1 MCGIAGIWNFDGR
14 QVQTD
19 TIVRFTDSL
28 KHRGPDGRGIWHS
41 QNNAIAFG
49 HRRLAIID
57 LSSAA
62 DQPLQFAEGRYTIVF
77 NGEIFNFI
85 EIRDE
90 LSAKGYKFKTDSDTE
105 VILAA
110 YHKWGQKMLKKF
122 NGMWAICIY
131 DSAEDYCFIARDR
144 FGIKPFHYTIT
155 SNRFAFASE
164 LKAFRSL
171 DDFIPEIDERAAAHF
186 LKTGFGVEHSSFTLF
201 KHVHKLKAGECGI
214 VKQGKI
220 ELHTWWNT
228 LDNLVAV
235 PETLAEQA
243 EQFRELFYDA
253 VKLRMR
259 SDVPVG
265 SSLSGGFDSSAV
277 VCALAECG
285 RNAGLQRMS
294 KEWQQTFV
302 ASFPGKSNDERPQ
315 AEQVVNYA
323 GVKAHYF
330 NVHEH
335 EALEILEKVLYDFDD
350 VYVGMPVAPWLIY
363 RELRRNNVV
372 VSLDGHGADELLGG
386 YVHADG
392 AWLSNAPSWFQHP
405 KNNLNVV
412 NELLAYTGKSKV
424 ENTITALR
432 QTWPS
437 QVLYH
442 PDFKNYRKVLSAYKH
457 SKDRYKPSY
466 WQQFI
471 NTDLYE
477 LEFPE
482 DYGNQIPEHL
492 DEVNQKLYRM
502 FHFDVLPTILR
513 NFDRMSMAHGIE
525 VRMPFM
531 DWRLVCY
538 AFSLSGNSKINNGYA
553 KLVAREA
560 MKNRM
565 PESIRASR
573 VKIGFNAPMPEWFSG
588 PVYPWLMQQL
598 EQPSALID
606 TKLLKTTV
614 ERINKQQSWDWT
626 STGNVWKYVHY
637 LWYENNF
644 LKSA

>member
-1 MCGIAGIWNFDGR
+1 
-14 QVQTD
+14 
-19 TIVRFTDSL
+19 L
-28 KHRGPDGRGIWHS
+28 
-41 QNNAIAFG
+41 
-49 HRRLAIID
+49 
-57 LSSAA
+57 
-62 DQPLQFAEGRYTIVF
+62 
-77 NGEIFNFI
+77 
-85 EIRDE
+85 
-90 LSAKGYKFKTDSDTE
+90 
-105 VILAA
+105 
-110 YHKWGQKMLKKF
+110 
-122 NGMWAICIY
+122 
-131 DSAEDYCFIARDR
+131 
-144 FGIKPFHYTIT
+144 
-155 SNRFAFASE
+155 
-164 LKAFRSL
+164 
-171 DDFIPEIDERAAAHF
+171 
-186 LKTGFGVEHSSFTLF
+186 
-201 KHVHKLKAGECGI
+201 
-214 VKQGKI
+214 
-220 ELHTWWNT
+220 
-228 LDNLVAV
+228 
-235 PETLAEQA
+235 
-243 EQFRELFYDA
+243 
-253 VKLRMR
+253 R

-265 SSLSGGFDSSAV
+265 SCLSGGFDSSAV

-285 RNAGLQRMS
+285 KNANSDRMS

-302 ASFPGKSNDERPQ
+302 ATFPGKSNDERPQ
-315 AEQVVNYA
+315 AEQVVKYA

-330 NVHEH
+330 DVHEN

-405 KNNLNVV
+405 AKNLSVV
-412 NELLAYTGKSKV
+412 NELLAYTGKSGAA
-424 ENTITALR
+424 NSIAALR
-432 QTWPS
+432 KTLPS
-437 QVLYH
+437 QILYH
-442 PDFKNYRKVLSAYKH
+442 PDFKNYRKTLSTYKQI
-457 SKDRYKPSY
+457 KDRYKSSY
-466 WQQFI
+466 WQSFI
-471 NTDLYE
+471 NSDLYE

-482 DYGNQIPEHL
+482 NFVNQVPEHL

-538 AFSLSGNSKINNGYA
+538 AFSLSGSSKINNGYA
-553 KLVAREA
+553 KIVAREA

-588 PVYPWLMQQL
+588 PVYPWLMEQL
-598 EQPSALID
+598 DKPSAMID
-606 TKLLKTTV
+606 TKLLKNKV
-614 ERINKQQSWDWT
+614 EQLNKQQMWDWA
-626 STGNVWKYVHY
+626 SAGNVWKYVHY